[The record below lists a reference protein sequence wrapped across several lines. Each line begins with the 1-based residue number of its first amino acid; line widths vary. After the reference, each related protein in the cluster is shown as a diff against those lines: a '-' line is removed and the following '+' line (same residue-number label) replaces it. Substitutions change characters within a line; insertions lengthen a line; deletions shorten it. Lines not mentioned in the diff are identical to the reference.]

1 MAERLFDVAWIKGQE
16 YRFVRTEPYTRRDGS
31 ETIVEIWES
40 HCARCGRLF
49 QTIRPANPA
58 KSEWTRRCNTHKN
71 AGIRVRKL
79 HAPVEPFSGAT
90 VAQTGANE

>member
-16 YRFVRTEPYTRRDGS
+16 YRFVRTEPYTRKDGS

-40 HCARCGRLF
+40 HCAYCGKIFR
-49 QTIRPANPA
+49 TTRPANLSKLGWA
-58 KSEWTRRCNTHKN
+58 RRCSTHKMP
-71 AGIRVRKL
+71 GIGVRKL

-90 VAQTGANE
+90 VAQSGANE